1 MSIFSLCLPPSPPPP
16 PGTRFCQ
23 QIVWI
28 PSALAALTGGGGVG
42 GGEAARNLI
51 VPTVLSSGLC
61 QVLRSPPRSEGPPAT
76 SSGGWRGR
84 LGVPAQTSALLCP
97 FHTVLSWP
105 TPPSTQLLQSQPGP
119 GRSQVPAPAPGL
131 PAAGCPGRL
140 PNLQPRQL
148 PRHDLLGG
156 EHGPQA
162 GVLLIS
168 NWLAASVRAC
178 SDMNSCPTL

>member
-51 VPTVLSSGLC
+51 VPTVLSSGFC
-61 QVLRSPPRSEGPPAT
+61 QVLRSPPRSEGPLAT

-84 LGVPAQTSALLCP
+84 LGVPAQTSVLLCP
-97 FHTVLSWP
+97 FRTALANP
-105 TPPSTQLLQSQPGP
+105 TLHPAAAESAGARKEPGP
-119 GRSQVPAPAPGL
+119 CSSPRPARCRMSTSAALPPAL
-131 PAAGCPGRL
+131 AA
-140 PNLQPRQL
+140 
-148 PRHDLLGG
+148 
-156 EHGPQA
+156 PQA
-162 GVLLIS
+162 RPAGWGAWAPSWRPSSL
-168 NWLAASVRAC
+168 
-178 SDMNSCPTL
+178 